1 MWSTTAGWNTIDSC
15 PTTSNQQSSNQLTNK
30 HGGRTVQV
38 TSYIGC
44 LVMLDICLPAQQQCS
59 VRINYWDVS
68 ENVDPRQ
75 RGWYSLWWKPMFRA
89 KTSYTEFKFAFAGWL
104 DAKTLKKRVDPD
116 KYIYIHHFC
125 LSWNKNTWDG
135 DDNRNMTW
143 LLRW

>member
-38 TSYIGC
+38 TSYIGG

-125 LSWNKNTWDG
+125 LSWNKNMWDG